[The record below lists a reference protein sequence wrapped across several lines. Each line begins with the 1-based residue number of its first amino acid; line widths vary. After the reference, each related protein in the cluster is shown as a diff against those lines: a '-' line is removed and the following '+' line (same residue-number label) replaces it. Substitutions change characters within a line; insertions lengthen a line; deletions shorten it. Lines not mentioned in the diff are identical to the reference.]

1 MERDDDDETPVE
13 LVPRAS
19 AERRSIT
26 NLGLAIRAIGDAVF
40 EAAGGWDR
48 ATPDQRRSLAVDLS
62 IRLGDGGDILH
73 EARRLIRSFA
83 D

>member
-40 EAAGGWDR
+40 EAAGDWDR
-48 ATPDQRRSLAVDLS
+48 ATPDRRRSIAVDLA
-62 IRLGDGGDILH
+62 IKLGQGGDLLH
-73 EARRLIRSFA
+73 EARRVIMSFA
-83 D
+83 E